1 MQLATI
7 DIVVVAV
14 YFVAIFGLA
23 QYVSREKAGHEKTS
37 PVVGAR
43 RPNRTITADV
53 GYGTSASFNIM
64 SLGGILILIALYA
77 TWW

>member
-23 QYVSREKAGHEKTS
+23 QYVSRQKAGHEKASTDYFLAS
-37 PVVGAR
+37 PNLVVIRG
-43 RPNRTITADV
+43 
-53 GYGTSASFNIM
+53 
-64 SLGGILILIALYA
+64 
-77 TWW
+77 